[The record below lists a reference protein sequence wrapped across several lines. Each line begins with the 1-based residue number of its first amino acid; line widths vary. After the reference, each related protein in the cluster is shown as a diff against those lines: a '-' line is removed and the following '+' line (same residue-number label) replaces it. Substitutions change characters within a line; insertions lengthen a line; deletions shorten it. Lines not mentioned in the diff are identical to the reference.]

1 MRFVEVWPDQTEV
14 TTLAQHLGWSH
25 FKEILYL
32 DSELARQFY
41 AEWVFLLPGHPIQ
54 FVIPR
59 SSRNEA
65 PWSRSPCFLRVPE
78 TRQGSEP
85 SAGQPPPCCHIVDR
99 NALGLVT
106 ACEKLEVYMERGDS
120 GY

>member
-32 DSELARQFY
+32 DSELASQFY
-41 AEWVFLLPGHPIQ
+41 AEWVVLSLGHPIQ

-65 PWSRSPCFLRVPE
+65 PVESKPLVSSR
-78 TRQGSEP
+78 T
-85 SAGQPPPCCHIVDR
+85 R
-99 NALGLVT
+99 NAPGIRALSRT
-106 ACEKLEVYMERGDS
+106 ASAVLPYCRS
-120 GY
+120 